1 MPQNQFQRT
10 VFALLTVIV
19 TVHAFVFYNIYVVSG
34 DILMQVNGTQSVM
47 EAITNQG
54 GIYMLGM
61 NVPIWTVVV
70 VEFVLAFSLEMLIG
84 SPCSFKLACKVFNPK
99 ETHPVLFESA
109 IICATVGIMCPAM
122 SLLAAFLYYP
132 YYAGFDIITLFC
144 NWFELVCVNL
154 PFAFFGQLLFIQ
166 PLIRKTFKT
175 IFRKQLIK
183 QV

>member
-1 MPQNQFQRT
+1 MPTNQFQRT